1 MSSSSATVK
10 HLDTKKFDS
19 TITAF
24 KSGISQYNDI
34 NPKLKRQQIRFGQLA
49 RQRKSP
55 IRKGLHNDI
64 SAADRYRGYNV

>member
-34 NPKLKRQQIRFGQLA
+34 KSAFGQLA

>member
-34 NPKLKRQQIRFGQLA
+34 
-49 RQRKSP
+49 KSEVE
-55 IRKGLHNDI
+55 KATNTLLGSWQGKGKAQFEGLHNDI